1 MGWDEDFDVVC
12 VGSGLGGLSAA
23 LTAAECG
30 ARAIVLEKFEQLGGV
45 SALSSGQLWL
55 GPNHLQG
62 PAGIVDADADAY
74 LTHLSQGFS
83 TADRRRIFIERS
95 RDALRYFTD
104 VIGIEMAIVGGL
116 PDYYYPA
123 VPGSKAEGRYVEVLP
138 FDEKRLGGLADKV
151 LTSPYGD
158 GYSFTTSN
166 EWVRMQNGGEHV
178 GACLERHRTAGER
191 CAGAGL
197 AAAQVLAAA
206 DRGVEMRT
214 SAEVVDLV
222 LEDGAVTGVVVRDAT
237 GAEHRIRARF
247 GVVLA
252 TGGYDWKPDYVRA
265 FDALPAAG
273 SMAPPTVSG
282 DHIVMAAKAGAIA
295 IPARAPAQSPIFVG
309 YKVPAET
316 IYSHPCYRM
325 WLPGTPHAI
334 VVNRAGRRFCNDA
347 FYPDV
352 ATKVA
357 RFDGQEQGQPNWP
370 AWVIFDQD
378 HVDKYGFQPTWPGQ
392 PLSEGMAV
400 TASSLRKLATVI
412 GVDRDGLDAT
422 VARYNG
428 FCEGGVDP
436 DFARGS
442 NPWGRIMTGDPRLPN
457 PNMAPIARAPFHAVK
472 LERVTMGVPTA
483 GLPIDTD
490 GRVLDARDRPIS
502 GLYAAGNSA
511 AWLDIGGGY
520 NSGIANT
527 RGMLYGYLAVLHM
540 TGQIAIEHAA
550 PEKLASA

>member
-1 MGWDEDFDVVC
+1 MRWDETFDVVC

-23 LTAAECG
+23 LTAAERG
-30 ARAIVLEKFEQLGGV
+30 ASAVVLEKFDLLGGV

-55 GPNHLQG
+55 GPHHLQTSEDI
-62 PAGIVDADADAY
+62 ADSDADADAY
-74 LTHLSQGFS
+74 LSHLSQGFS
-83 TADRRRIFIERS
+83 TADRRGTFIERG
-95 RDALRYFTD
+95 REALRFFTD
-104 VIGIEMAIVGGL
+104 TIGIEMTVVSGL
-116 PDYYYPA
+116 PDYYYPTVA
-123 VPGSKAEGRYVEVLP
+123 GSKPEGRYVEVKP
-138 FDEKRLGGLADKV
+138 FDAARLGALADKV

-166 EWVRMQNGGEHV
+166 EWVQMQQGGEHV
-178 GACLERHRTAGER
+178 GTCLDRHRSAGER

-197 AAAQVLAAA
+197 AAAQILAAHE
-206 DRGVEMRT
+206 RGVAMRT
-214 SAEVVDLV
+214 SSEVVDLV
-222 LEDGAVTGVVVRDAT
+222 VEEGDVVGVVVRDT
-237 GAEHRIRARF
+237 DGERRIRARL
-247 GVVLA
+247 GVILA

-265 FDALPAAG
+265 FDALPSAG
-273 SMAPPTVSG
+273 TMAPPTVAG
-282 DHIVMAAKAGAIA
+282 DHIVMAAKAGVIA

-309 YKVPAET
+309 YSVPAET
-316 IYSHPCYRM
+316 IYGRPSHRM

-334 VVNRAGRRFCNDA
+334 VVNRAGQRFCNDA

-357 RFDGQEQGQPNWP
+357 RFDGQEEGLPNWP
-370 AWVIFDQD
+370 AWIVFDQD

-392 PLSEGMAV
+392 PLSEG
-400 TASSLRKLATVI
+400 LATAADTLHDLADAI
-412 GVDRDGLDAT
+412 GIDADGLDAT
-422 VARYNG
+422 VSRYNG
-428 FCEGGVDP
+428 YCVDGVDP

-442 NPWGRIMTGDPRLPN
+442 NPWSRIMTGDPRLAN
-457 PNMAPIARAPFHAVK
+457 PNMAPVARGPFYAVR
-472 LERVTMGVPTA
+472 LERITMGVPTA

-490 GRVLDARDRPIS
+490 GRVLDARERPVP

-540 TGQIAIEHAA
+540 TGQHAA
-550 PEKLASA
+550 LKSTPVPA